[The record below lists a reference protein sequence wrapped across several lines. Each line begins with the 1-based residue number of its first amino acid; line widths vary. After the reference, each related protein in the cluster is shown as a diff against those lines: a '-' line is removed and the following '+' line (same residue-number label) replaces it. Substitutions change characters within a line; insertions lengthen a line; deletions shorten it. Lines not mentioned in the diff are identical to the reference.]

1 MSAVTKQGKWSAGA
15 KFLGETDGKTNQA
28 LKFAILGEALET
40 EKDIKEGIKSG
51 SPGGKTFKKLSELT
65 LAKRKAK
72 GIRGTK
78 PLIRR
83 GDLRR
88 SVRTTFKSDGFFV
101 GVLKTARGS
110 DGQSM
115 FNVAKIQENG
125 QQMILDVDKAG
136 KGGKTVRSFFM
147 ALFLQG
153 FIDKPLKKSTTF
165 LIVQIPPRP
174 FIGPVFKKRNQGRG
188 ARLIKSM
195 GLKTGLSVV

>member
-1 MSAVTKQGKWSAGA
+1 MSAVTKKGKWGATA
-15 KFLGETDGKTNQA
+15 KFIGDTDGKTNGA
-28 LKFAILGEALET
+28 LKLAVLGEALDT

-65 LAKRKAK
+65 LAKRKSK

-101 GVLKTARGS
+101 GVLRTARGS

-115 FNVAKIQENG
+115 FNVAKIQETG
-125 QQMILDVDKAG
+125 KILILDVDKAG
-136 KGGKTVRSFFM
+136 KGGKTVRDFFM

-153 FIDKPLKKSTTF
+153 FIKKPLKKSTTF
-165 LIVQIPPRP
+165 LTVRIPPRP
-174 FIGPVFKKRNQGRG
+174 FIGPIFEKRKKGRG
-188 ARLIKSM
+188 GRLIKAM